1 MSIRAQ
7 IITIICM
14 LFVALGT
21 GAYLVHD
28 GNKQIDSLESQVSE
42 LKDKN
47 ARITEQLAD
56 REYSLVQR
64 DREVIAL
71 IIELRS
77 NLVECMFLHNACFD
91 NLVEC
96 QEGQEEAEP
105 KPPEEAGGGKRGI

>member
-1 MSIRAQ
+1 
-7 IITIICM
+7 
-14 LFVALGT
+14 
-21 GAYLVHD
+21 
-28 GNKQIDSLESQVSE
+28 
-42 LKDKN
+42 
-47 ARITEQLAD
+47 
-56 REYSLVQR
+56 LVQR
-64 DREVIAL
+64 DREVIKLEAENREVLGQIGESTVAMEKAAAL